1 MDKIE
6 VTQWRKKPVV
16 VEAMKYPGHT
26 VTGVDTLLAFEDW
39 IEPLAKAAGRWPLT
53 YRGQS
58 LIIPTLEGDH
68 EAKPGD
74 YIIRGVSGE
83 IYPCKPD
90 IFAKTYEPALATRT
104 DATPVA
110 WMYYAEDGQEA
121 TQPLKNRL
129 VPNTMGWTETPLYTH
144 PPATD
149 VAALVEAA
157 RAFASKQTVAEAL
170 ADPTPPAWAGLSIEG
185 RSRVLG
191 ENKAKHDAEILA
203 LRQALAPF
211 TKGQNDG

>member
-90 IFAKTYEPALATRT
+90 IFAKTYEPALATKW
-104 DATPVA
+104 AL
-110 WMYYAEDGQEA
+110 AELRG
-121 TQPLKNRL
+121 KNRYDN
-129 VPNTMGWTETPLYTH
+129 PQQ
-144 PPATD
+144 
-149 VAALVEAA
+149 ALDC
-157 RAFASKQTVAEAL
+157 FDK
-170 ADPTPPAWAGLSIEG
+170 ADA
-185 RSRVLG
+185 
-191 ENKAKHDAEILA
+191 
-203 LRQALAPF
+203 ALAPF
-211 TKGQNDG
+211 TKGQNDAQ